1 MIILKKSNPNSVLI
15 YFYEGSDLHKALLSL
30 SNDNMLKVK
39 VGVDCFN
46 KPVCKERHVNILQM
60 VFCQESKLFLAEIL
74 IDYEKGD
81 EKYHSPIVHEVQS
94 NNTSIDAD
102 KTCATC
108 AWLRWN
114 FMSQEYCC
122 TKKQYFMTDT
132 DLNKSCFDYERKE
145 KKEDD

>member
-1 MIILKKSNPNSVLI
+1 MIILKKSNQDSVLI
-15 YFYEGSDLHKALLSL
+15 YFYEGSDLHKSLLSL
-30 SNDNMLKVK
+30 SNDNTLKVK

-81 EKYHSPIVHEVQS
+81 EKYHPPIVHDAQS
-94 NNTSIDAD
+94 NDIDVDAD

-108 AWLRWN
+108 TWRQWDFIA
-114 FMSQEYCC
+114 QEHYC
-122 TKKQYFMTDT
+122 TKKRYHMTDT

-145 KKEDD
+145 KKDDE